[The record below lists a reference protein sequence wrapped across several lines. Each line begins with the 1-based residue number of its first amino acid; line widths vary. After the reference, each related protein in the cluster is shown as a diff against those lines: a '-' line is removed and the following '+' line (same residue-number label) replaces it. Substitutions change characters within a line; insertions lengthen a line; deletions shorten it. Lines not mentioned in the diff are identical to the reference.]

1 MTSAADFANRFLLTD
16 QVAII
21 TGAGKGI
28 GAAIATTFAAAGAD
42 VVLTSRTAE
51 DLEAVAAD
59 VRALGRRAL
68 VLPGNVNDLTVLAN
82 IVDRTI
88 SEFGRLDIVVNN
100 AGGSISKPFLETL
113 VEQIEKSFHFNVS
126 VPFELTRLATPHLLQ
141 SENASVINIISV
153 AGQHA
158 LRGSLTQS
166 LTKNSESHL
175 TKLMAAELAP
185 RIRVNAVLPGAI
197 ETDALAMYLSTRGAE
212 IRETMHANTL
222 MRRNGTPQDIADAV
236 LFFASPAAC
245 WITGKLLEVDGGA
258 AENIVPKAI
267 ADLAP

>member
-1 MTSAADFANRFLLTD
+1 
-16 QVAII
+16 
-21 TGAGKGI
+21 
-28 GAAIATTFAAAGAD
+28 
-42 VVLTSRTAE
+42 
-51 DLEAVAAD
+51 
-59 VRALGRRAL
+59 
-68 VLPGNVNDLTVLAN
+68 
-82 IVDRTI
+82 
-88 SEFGRLDIVVNN
+88 
-100 AGGSISKPFLETL
+100 
-113 VEQIEKSFHFNVS
+113 
-126 VPFELTRLATPHLLQ
+126 VPVELTRLAPPQLLQ
-141 SENASVINIISV
+141 SENASVINISSV

-158 LRGSLTQS
+158 LRGSLTHS

-212 IRETMHANTL
+212 IRDTMHANTL

>member
-1 MTSAADFANRFLLTD
+1 MTDPGDPTERLRLTD
-16 QVAII
+16 HVAII

-42 VVLTSRTAE
+42 VVLTARTEA
-51 DLEAVAAD
+51 DLESVAAQ

-68 VLPGNVNDLTVLAN
+68 VLPGNVNDLTELAN

-88 SEFGRLDIVVNN
+88 EEFGRLDIVVNN
-100 AGGSISKPFLETL
+100 AGGSISRPYLDTT
-113 VEQIEKSFHFNVS
+113 VDQIESSFHFNVS
-126 VPFELTRLATPHLLQ
+126 VPFELVRLATPHLLK
-141 SENASVINIISV
+141 SDNASVINISSV

-158 LRGSLTQS
+158 LRGSFTHS
-166 LTKNSESHL
+166 LTKNAKSHL

-197 ETDALAMYLSTRGAE
+197 ETDALATYLSTRGAE
-212 IRETMHANTL
+212 IRDVMHANTL

-236 LFFASPAAC
+236 WFLASPAAC

-258 AENIVPKAI
+258 AENLVPKALP
-267 ADLAP
+267 DLQP